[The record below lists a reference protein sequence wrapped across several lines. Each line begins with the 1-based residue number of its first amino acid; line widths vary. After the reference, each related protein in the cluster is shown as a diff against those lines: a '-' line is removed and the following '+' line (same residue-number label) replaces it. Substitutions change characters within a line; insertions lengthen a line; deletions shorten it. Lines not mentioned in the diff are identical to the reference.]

1 MLKRLIL
8 AVAAVGVVAM
18 PMQTQATT
26 YYTDSEYETL
36 QKGIIY
42 EDKGI
47 VLENY
52 PELGYL
58 LYRNMNNETV
68 RAMYHTSQIVVEKEG
83 VHEQEDRIG
92 YIDELFP
99 YFEYDPRDTTIDN
112 IKQGDNIYL
121 RTDEN
126 GYVTYISAY
135 NYYMLRY
142 GKVISWQIKDSYV
155 GELILEDDSGQIY
168 VYEVELDTPVTKSNR
183 PYAIGSIRAGEY
195 VKLLVSQKTFGEG
208 IVEEQVEEITVDG
221 DTRVIDGIYKGQLL
235 HLGAYDN
242 TVRLAHAQ
250 QLQLAGWSSYTDIM
264 TFTADP
270 RTFTAYIQG
279 QRSSWDYMSRY
290 LTGSSLDAYVAIE
303 NYMGQ
308 QNVAIMNV
316 QDSFQR
322 TLDPSQAISVTPTE
336 VRLLSGHT
344 LNVGADAIVVKDDRL
359 IGASNIIV
367 GDTVQAVTN
376 ADGDL
381 VVANILLD
389 ISAGRLEVFRGRIT
403 DVDLRENFV
412 VETFSLL
419 NDNEWYYHPQPRT
432 FTLDYTTQFFNEDGF
447 VQNGIEEFLGYGL
460 NSTISEVYTVVASG
474 DQALLVSDMPY
485 TRQCLTGR
493 VYKGEDD
500 SLIYLK
506 DVYEYSVDL
515 NRWYQYSI
523 VNEGL
528 TVEPTSNSIIIRNG
542 ELISLNELQEGD
554 RISVMMLEEL
564 DYFVELNGA
573 AQQLVNVEGYII
585 IVE

>member
-1 MLKRLIL
+1 MPRNPAAWTFKAL
-8 AVAAVGVVAM
+8 AC
-18 PMQTQATT
+18 
-26 YYTDSEYETL
+26 
-36 QKGIIY
+36 
-42 EDKGI
+42 
-47 VLENY
+47 
-52 PELGYL
+52 
-58 LYRNMNNETV
+58 
-68 RAMYHTSQIVVEKEG
+68 
-83 VHEQEDRIG
+83 
-92 YIDELFP
+92 
-99 YFEYDPRDTTIDN
+99 
-112 IKQGDNIYL
+112 
-121 RTDEN
+121 
-126 GYVTYISAY
+126 
-135 NYYMLRY
+135 
-142 GKVISWQIKDSYV
+142 
-155 GELILEDDSGQIY
+155 
-168 VYEVELDTPVTKSNR
+168 
-183 PYAIGSIRAGEY
+183 
-195 VKLLVSQKTFGEG
+195 
-208 IVEEQVEEITVDG
+208 
-221 DTRVIDGIYKGQLL
+221 LL
-235 HLGAYDN
+235 HYSTHVDQWKN
-242 TVRLAHAQ
+242 
-250 QLQLAGWSSYTDIM
+250 
-264 TFTADP
+264 
-270 RTFTAYIQG
+270 
-279 QRSSWDYMSRY
+279 QRKH
-290 LTGSSLDAYVAIE
+290 LNA
-303 NYMGQ
+303 
-308 QNVAIMNV
+308 
-316 QDSFQR
+316 
-322 TLDPSQAISVTPTE
+322 SQAISVTPTE

-542 ELISLNELQEGD
+542 ELISMNELQEGD